1 MYYGKICSEFRCEP
15 GAAKLGCSQMLAL
28 SKLEEEHEI
37 SDRLCARACY
47 RIRGLVVDD
56 ELVAGPDRCNR
67 LGTSV
72 EVGRDHDGTHPSG
85 NRSTLPQGQKYLSE
99 RSLMLEKMRLKLR
112 LRRLKKQCEDL
123 AFELRLAEFSLEDLH
138 PESLELVVREGWLDI
153 IVRSLVAT
161 EAEIKE
167 IETSLSRN

>member
-37 SDRLCARACY
+37 SDRLCARA
-47 RIRGLVVDD
+47 
-56 ELVAGPDRCNR
+56 CNR

>member
-1 MYYGKICSEFRCEP
+1 
-15 GAAKLGCSQMLAL
+15 
-28 SKLEEEHEI
+28 
-37 SDRLCARACY
+37 
-47 RIRGLVVDD
+47 
-56 ELVAGPDRCNR
+56 
-67 LGTSV
+67 
-72 EVGRDHDGTHPSG
+72 
-85 NRSTLPQGQKYLSE
+85 
-99 RSLMLEKMRLKLR
+99 MLEKMRLKLR